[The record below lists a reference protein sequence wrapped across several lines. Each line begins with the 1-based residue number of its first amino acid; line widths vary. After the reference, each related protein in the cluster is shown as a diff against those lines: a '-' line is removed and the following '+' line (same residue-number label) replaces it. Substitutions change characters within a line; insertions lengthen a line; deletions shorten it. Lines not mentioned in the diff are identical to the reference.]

1 MKVIQGGVTAAAG
14 FTAAGM
20 HCGVKSSN
28 PDKKDV
34 ALIYSEKKCTAAGAF
49 TLNMVKAAPVL
60 YTKEMLRDGQA
71 QAIIA
76 NSGNAN
82 ACAPRG
88 EVNARRMAA
97 CAAAALGLNVKDVA
111 VASTGVIGQTLN
123 IDVIEQGI
131 PVLAQNLSKHG
142 GNDASLAIMT
152 TDTVQKQAAVE
163 VTLDGKTVTIGGMA
177 KGSGMIHPNMG
188 TMLCFITTDAAISA
202 EMLRKALLSCV
213 DVSFNRISV
222 DGDTSTNDSCI
233 VLANGLAGN
242 GEITGEGADFTE
254 FCSGLRHVCIKLARM
269 MAADGEGAK
278 HLITCLV
285 RRAESEEK
293 AELVGKSIIRSPLV
307 KTAIFG
313 TDANWGRI
321 LAAAGYSGAEFDP
334 GKCSV
339 AFMSDSGS
347 IKVCE
352 NGCGLL
358 FDEDM
363 AKKILSEKEIIIDFD
378 MGEGSAEVTCW
389 GCDLSYDYVKINGDY
404 RT

>member
-1 MKVIQGGVTAAAG
+1 MVQGGVTAARG

-28 PDKKDV
+28 PEKKDV

-97 CAAAALGLNVKDVA
+97 SAAAALGLNVSDVA

-131 PVLAQNLSKHG
+131 PVLAKNLSRHG

-163 VTLDGKTVTIGGMA
+163 VKLGGKTAVIGGMA

-188 TMLCFITTDAAISA
+188 TMLCFITTDAAISV
-202 EMLRKALLSCV
+202 EMLRKALISCV
-213 DVSFNRISV
+213 GVSFNRISV

-233 VLANGLAGN
+233 ILANGLAEN
-242 GEITGEGADFTE
+242 EEITSEGADFTE
-254 FCSGLRHVCIKLARM
+254 FCSGLRHVCVKLARM
-269 MAADGEGAK
+269 MAADGEGAT

-334 GKCSV
+334 DKCSV
-339 AFMSDSGS
+339 AFMSDAGS
-347 IKVCE
+347 VKVCE
-352 NGCGLL
+352 NGRGLL
-358 FDEDM
+358 FDEDT

-378 MGEGSAEVTCW
+378 MGEGSAEVACW